1 MVRPGTYNNLTVTK
15 LVDFGVYLDGDI
27 YDEILMPKRY
37 VPEGCKEGDQVLV
50 FVYFDSEDRVVATTE
65 TPKAIVGDFAAMNV
79 VAVTALGAFMD
90 WGLLKDLF
98 VPFREQKYK
107 MEEGK
112 TYVVYVMYDADSDR
126 IIGTSKIDRFL
137 NLEPATF
144 VDGDDVEL
152 QIAYRTPL
160 GYMAIINNTH
170 FGLLYANE
178 IFQPLELGQIV
189 PGFIKKMR
197 EDERIDLC
205 LQKAGYE
212 RVLEVTDEIL
222 LKLREAGGVL
232 KVTDKSSADEIYNQ
246 FAISKKTFKKA
257 IGSLYKDRFITIED
271 DGISITHRGKSK
283 NI

>member
-15 LVDFGVYLDGDI
+15 IVDFGVYLDGGV

-37 VPEGCKEGDQVLV
+37 VPEGCNVGDQVLV

-65 TPKAIVGDFAAMNV
+65 TPKAIVGDFAAMEV
-79 VAVTALGAFMD
+79 VAVNTMGAFMN

-137 NLEPATF
+137 NIEPATF

-178 IFQPLELGQIV
+178 VFQPLEIGQIV

-205 LQKAGYE
+205 LQKNGYE
-212 RVLEVTDEIL
+212 RVLDVTDTIL
-222 LKLREAGGVL
+222 LKLREAGGTL
-232 KVTDKSSADEIYNQ
+232 KVNDKSSAEMIYLQ

-257 IGSLYKDRFITIED
+257 VGSLYKDRFITIEE
-271 DGISITHRGKSK
+271 DGITITHRGKSK

>member
-15 LVDFGVYLDGDI
+15 LVDFGVYLDGDV

-50 FVYFDSEDRVVATTE
+50 FIYFDSEDRVVATTE
-65 TPKAIVGDFAAMNV
+65 IPKAVVGDFAAMNV
-79 VAVTALGAFMD
+79 VAVNALGAFMD
-90 WGLLKDLF
+90 WGLMKDLF

-112 TYVVYVMYDADSDR
+112 TYMVYVMYDADSDR

-144 VDGDDVEL
+144 IDGDDVEL

-170 FGLLYANE
+170 FGLLYTNE
-178 IFQPLELGQIV
+178 IFQPLEIGQIL

-205 LQKAGYE
+205 LQKTGYD
-212 RVLEVTDEIL
+212 RVLDITDEIL
-222 LKLREAGGVL
+222 VKLRDAGGTL
-232 KVTDKSSADEIYNQ
+232 KVTDKSSAEAIYAQ

-257 IGSLYKDRFITIED
+257 VGSLYKDRLIIIEE
-271 DGISITHRGKSK
+271 DGITITHRGKSK

>member
-15 LVDFGVYLDGDI
+15 LVDFGVYLDGDV

-65 TPKAIVGDFAAMNV
+65 IPKAVVGDFAAMNV
-79 VAVTALGAFMD
+79 VAVNALGAFMD
-90 WGLLKDLF
+90 WGLMKDLF

-112 TYVVYVMYDADSDR
+112 TYMVYVMYDADSDR
-126 IIGTSKIDRFL
+126 IIGTTKIDRFL

-178 IFQPLELGQIV
+178 IFQPLEIGQIL

-205 LQKAGYE
+205 LQKSGYD
-212 RVLEVTDEIL
+212 RVLDITDEIL
-222 LKLREAGGVL
+222 VKLRDAGGTL
-232 KVTDKSSADEIYNQ
+232 KVTDKSSAEAIYAQ

-257 IGSLYKDRFITIED
+257 VGSLYKDRLITIED
-271 DGISITHRGKSK
+271 DGITITHRGKSK